1 MTKKQLPAAV
11 AKLRQRVTELE
22 ATQARHNQLVEPL
35 KVNQS
40 YSTGRYRARYI
51 KYRMGKLPWS

>member
-1 MTKKQLPAAV
+1 MTEEQLTAAV
-11 AKLRQRVTELE
+11 TKLRQRVTELE
-22 ATQARHNQLVEPL
+22 ATQARQNRLVEPL
-35 KVNQS
+35 EVNLS

>member
-22 ATQARHNQLVEPL
+22 AIQARQNRLVEPL
-35 KVNQS
+35 KVNQ
-40 YSTGRYRARYI
+40 GLQYRPVP
-51 KYRMGKLPWS
+51 GKVY

>member
-1 MTKKQLPAAV
+1 MTEEQLTAAV
-11 AKLRQRVTELE
+11 TKLRQRVTELE
-22 ATQARHNQLVEPL
+22 ATQARQNRLVEPL
-35 KVNQS
+35 EVNQS